1 MLQTMHDHMKG
12 IVTVV
17 LFGLLAV
24 VFIFWGINRDVV
36 SSGTFAIKV
45 NDRIFTPDEVRRAYQ
60 SQLADMQRQFPGE
73 LPAAFQNQIRE
84 NVVEGY
90 IENELLLQRT
100 TKLHYR
106 VGMEDVTRLF
116 QSRPVFQVDGK
127 FNLERAKAILQANR
141 TTTAQWERQA
151 RESMQITQLQS
162 GLVESQFVTPGELAR
177 SARLELEQREMS
189 YAIVPAARFVAA
201 IAPTD
206 ADVNAFYEAHKG
218 EFLTDET
225 ATVEYVELKRDDVA
239 AQQAVTE
246 DDLRKYYEENKDR
259 YNQKE
264 KRRARH
270 ILVAVARPEDDATA
284 LKKATGLYE
293 KLKGGADF
301 AALARQSS
309 DDVTT
314 QTTGGDLDWRE
325 AGGLEAP
332 VDSAIFAMQVN
343 ELHAPVKSRFG
354 YHILR
359 LDGVQ
364 PAKQQT
370 FAEVRADIDREYR
383 EKAGEREFGER
394 QEKLADLAFSGTG
407 GDLKSIASALKL
419 EIRTIPG
426 FSRTKGGGALGDNK
440 SIIEAAFSDD
450 VLNGSNSEP
459 KELAPGDVIV
469 LRSSA
474 HKPAV
479 ARPVAEVKD
488 SILVR
493 LRNEGAVKEA
503 QAAGDALVAKLTA
516 GAVWDQ
522 ALADLK
528 LQPTPRAYVPR
539 TDKALPPDL
548 RTALFAVP
556 RPNPGQ
562 VVYRSVQVND
572 GDTAVFAFSGV
583 RDGASD
589 EAADQRSGRLRE
601 LAARL
606 GNGDLAAYTKDLEKS
621 ATIERNTKTLE

>member
-24 VFIFWGINRDVV
+24 VFIFWGINRDVI
-36 SSGTFAIKV
+36 SAQTFAIKV
-45 NDRIFTPDEVRRAYQ
+45 NDRTFGPEEVRRAYQ
-60 SQLADMQRQFPGE
+60 SQLADMQRQFQGE
-73 LPAAFQNQIRE
+73 LPAAFRDQIRA
-84 NVVEGY
+84 NVIESY
-90 IENELLLQRT
+90 IQNELLLQRT
-100 TKLHYR
+100 TKLRYR
-106 VGMEDVTRLF
+106 VSMDDVTRLF

-127 FNLERAKAILQANR
+127 FNLERAKAILQANG
-141 TTTAQWERQA
+141 TSTAQWERQA
-151 RESMQITQLQS
+151 RETMQITQLQS
-162 GLVESQFVTPGELAR
+162 ALAESQFVTPAELTR

-201 IAPTD
+201 ITPTE
-206 ADVNAFYEAHKG
+206 AEVTAYYEAHKS

-239 AQQAVTE
+239 AQAAVTE
-246 DDLRKYYEENKDR
+246 DDLRKYYAENIEHYR
-259 YNQKE
+259 QKE

-270 ILVAVARPEDDATA
+270 ILVAVARPEDDAAA
-284 LKKATGLYE
+284 LKKATEIFE

-301 AALARQSS
+301 AALAKQSS

-332 VDSAIFAMQVN
+332 VDSAIFSMKEH

-359 LDGVQ
+359 LEGVQ

-370 FAEVRADIDREYR
+370 FDEARVDLEREYR
-383 EKAGEREFGER
+383 EKAGERDFGER

-407 GDLKSIASALKL
+407 GDLKSIANELKL
-419 EIRTIPG
+419 EIKTVPE
-426 FSRTKGGGALGDNK
+426 FSRTKGGGALGANK
-440 SIIEAAFSDD
+440 SIIDAAFSDD

-479 ARPVAEVKD
+479 PRPMADVRDA
-488 SILVR
+488 ILTR
-493 LRNEGAVKEA
+493 LKNEGAVKEA
-503 QAAGDALVAKLTA
+503 RAAGDALVAKLDA

-522 ALADLK
+522 ALAGLN
-528 LQPTPRAYVPR
+528 LPPTPRAYVPR
-539 TDKALPPDL
+539 TDKALPPEL

-556 RPNPGQ
+556 RPKPGQ
-562 VVYRSVQVND
+562 VVYRSVEVNG

-583 RDGASD
+583 RVDSSS
-589 EAADQRSGRLRE
+589 EAADQRSGRLKE

-606 GNGDLAAYTKDLEKS
+606 GNGDIAAYTAELEKS
-621 ATIERNTKTLE
+621 AKIERNAKALE